1 MRSPLSPA
9 FVLVL
14 GAVALGVQGCAQK
27 ANHDEPLEHTVRKV
41 PAETPVATPEAEPE
55 KALGGV
61 SEAKQEFEH
70 SLHQKLEELD
80 DEIRELQSK
89 VANLKESAKAEW
101 AEKLAALDATRD
113 AAESKLEE
121 IRKSTGEAWE
131 HLRDGAREARDKLEQ
146 AVKEAMKDF

>member
-1 MRSPLSPA
+1 MRSPFVSA
-9 FVLVL
+9 FVLGL
-14 GAVALGVQGCAQK
+14 GAMALGVQGCAQK

-55 KALGGV
+55 SVPGGV

-70 SLHQKLEELD
+70 SLHQKLEALD
-80 DEIRELQSK
+80 AEIRDLQRK
-89 VANLKESAKAEW
+89 VANLEESAKAEW
-101 AEKLAALDATRD
+101 AEKMAALHATRD
-113 AAESKLEE
+113 AAASKLEE

-146 AVKEAMKDF
+146 AVKEAIKDF